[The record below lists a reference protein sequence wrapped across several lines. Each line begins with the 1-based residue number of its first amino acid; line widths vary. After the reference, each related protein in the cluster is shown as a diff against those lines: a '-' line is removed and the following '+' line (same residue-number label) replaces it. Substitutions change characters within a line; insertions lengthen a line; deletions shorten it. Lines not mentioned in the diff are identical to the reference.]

1 MGYDV
6 IDMFSNNLNL
16 NFSSKSTGEYI
27 KCKIEKKDVILLKPT
42 TFMNLSGKALLEFI
56 NFFKIDK
63 NKIIVIYDD
72 KDLDVGTIRIR
83 KNGSSGGHNGIKSI
97 EQVTSQFIRI
107 RIGIGKPK
115 FKDDMINHVI
125 AKVSNSEYEEL
136 RKGIIK
142 GYNSVIDILK
152 YGVDIA
158 MNKNNI
164 NINKINNKKEKRK
177 NKMDKIYITGHKNPD
192 TDTIMSAIVAEYLY
206 THLGYNVE
214 AIKQGELNP
223 ETKFAIKKTGLR
235 IPNTITKLSKDSKV
249 ILVDHNNPMESLEN
263 IKELNITNIIDHHA
277 IKLDLGNPTY
287 IRTEPVGCTAT
298 IILKLFKENNL
309 LPAPTTAG
317 LMLSAIVSDTLLF
330 KSPTCTECDVK
341 AGKELAEIAGINVE
355 EYGLEM
361 LKAGTALGGKS
372 EAELI
377 NMDMKIFEVDGSK
390 IGVAQVNTVNKAEL
404 LERKEKLLVEINNII
419 KKEGLKFFIFAIT
432 NILSN
437 DSTGIVA
444 GDGNAIIEKAF
455 NEKIDNNLIALK
467 GVVSRKKQIIP
478 PLTKAIQEA

>member
-6 IDMFSNNLNL
+6 IDMFSKNLNL
-16 NFSSKSTGEYI
+16 DFSSKNTGEYI

-63 NKIIVIYDD
+63 NKIIIIYDD
-72 KDLDVGTIRIR
+72 KDLDVGTVKIR

-97 EQVTSQFIRI
+97 EQVTNQFIRI

-136 RKGIIK
+136 NKGIIK

-164 NINKINNKKEKRK
+164 NINKVNNKKEKRK

-206 THLGYNVE
+206 TQLGYNVE

-223 ETKFAIKKTGLR
+223 ETKFAIEKTGLR
-235 IPNTITKLSKDSKV
+235 IPNTITKLTENSKI
-249 ILVDHNNPMESLEN
+249 ILVDHNNPMESIEN
-263 IKELNITNIIDHHA
+263 ISELNITNIIDHHA
-277 IKLDLGNPTY
+277 IKLDLGSPTY
-287 IRTEPVGCTAT
+287 VRTEPVGCTAT
-298 IILKLFKENNL
+298 ILFKMFRENSIEIPKNIAL
-309 LPAPTTAG
+309 A
-317 LMLSAIVSDTLLF
+317 MLSAIISV
-330 KSPTCTECDVK
+330 
-341 AGKELAEIAGINVE
+341 
-355 EYGLEM
+355 
-361 LKAGTALGGKS
+361 
-372 EAELI
+372 
-377 NMDMKIFEVDGSK
+377 
-390 IGVAQVNTVNKAEL
+390 
-404 LERKEKLLVEINNII
+404 INNMNKSKFSSSIN
-419 KKEGLKFFIFAIT
+419 FFIPDSNSSFNFNVSSTSAVIT
-432 NILSN
+432 WFIL
-437 DSTGIVA
+437 
-444 GDGNAIIEKAF
+444 
-455 NEKIDNNLIALK
+455 AL
-467 GVVSRKKQIIP
+467 
-478 PLTKAIQEA
+478 